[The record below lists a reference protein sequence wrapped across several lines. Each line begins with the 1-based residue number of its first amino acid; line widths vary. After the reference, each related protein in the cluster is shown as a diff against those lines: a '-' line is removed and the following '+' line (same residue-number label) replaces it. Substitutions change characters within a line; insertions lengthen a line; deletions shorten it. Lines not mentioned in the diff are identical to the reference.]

1 MSARPHRPGPLLPKG
16 QGERALAFVVAVLA
30 ALACLAA
37 FAASATGRAAK
48 GWTRDLAASATVQV
62 RASAGETPAEA
73 AARAAEALA
82 GVRGVAEAR
91 ALDRKA
97 AVALLEPWLGV
108 GAVPD
113 DLPIPQLVA
122 VELDPKAPADAAT
135 LRHALEQARV
145 DGTVDDHA
153 RWLADVRRAAGA
165 AFWAA
170 VGVCLLISAAAA
182 AVIAFATRS
191 ALAARRDVVE
201 VLHLSGAED
210 PFVAGLLVRRF
221 AWLAG
226 RAAAAGAVAAAAVA
240 AGLRL
245 LGGAGGFAPMLPVA
259 WSDVLVVLPCPLLA
273 ALAAAWAAR
282 RTALALLR
290 RRL

>member
-1 MSARPHRPGPLLPKG
+1 MTARAHRPGPLLPKG

-37 FAASATGRAAK
+37 VAASATGRAAR

-62 RASAGETPAEA
+62 RASPGETPAE

-113 DLPIPQLVA
+113 DLPIPELVA
-122 VELDPKAPADAAT
+122 VELNPAAPADAAS
-135 LRHALEQARV
+135 LRHALEEAKV

-226 RAAAAGAVAAAAVA
+226 RAAGGGAVAAAMVAV
-240 AGLRL
+240 GVRL
-245 LGGAGGFAPMLPVA
+245 LGGASGFAPVLPVA
-259 WSDVLVVLPCPLLA
+259 WTDLLVVLPCPLLA